1 MTSSAIKNLKSHS
14 FNKISTEIVLVS
26 EILKNRFNWFRVGWF
41 VGFYFNQ
48 NRPWSLLVLI
58 NRNKQQLSS

>member
-48 NRPWSLLVLI
+48 NRP
-58 NRNKQQLSS
+58 